1 MADDPPHTSEKNI
14 SADRQ
19 EHGARLNG
27 SGSGRTTQR
36 LFFVFPQIVHIIV
49 HIEVVVPTS
58 TAHEYALDS
67 EQKGL
72 M

>member
-1 MADDPPHTSEKNI
+1 
-14 SADRQ
+14 
-19 EHGARLNG
+19 
-27 SGSGRTTQR
+27 
-36 LFFVFPQIVHIIV
+36 VFPQIVHIIV

>member
-1 MADDPPHTSEKNI
+1 
-14 SADRQ
+14 
-19 EHGARLNG
+19 
-27 SGSGRTTQR
+27 
-36 LFFVFPQIVHIIV
+36 VFPQIV